1 MYNMAEF
8 HLTQTTQAVTSL
20 STVLFKGTTATLP
33 ISQDISQH
41 ATGSAAHT
49 DHILLANVA
58 LKWND
63 YGSFYK
69 MKITG
74 MDFDGWDMSGNFDT
88 DSSSDISFLAGGSA
102 YTNIGVDG
110 GIDGEVLD
118 LNCIK
123 GVAGD
128 DVAITKGDSILAA
141 TSTYAASSTDFLI
154 DLYMGQVAEDVFTD
168 PQYIKLFSNESAVRT
183 TVASGITSTAA
194 KFNEL
199 ASTGTAWTDAKD
211 LSSDAATASPA
222 QLMFNDYMIDD
233 TLSGLLQTRLDDIAT
248 AVGASKGSAVTAG
261 DLISDTSS
269 NTIGEYADSA
279 AADVVRNVII
289 YLPVAVG
296 DTISL
301 NSYLQAGSTYA
312 SGGVEVIAAAQL
324 GNGEENGG
332 AVSRYHKNYRIVV
345 TATAV

>member
-1 MYNMAEF
+1 MVATF
-8 HLTQTTQAVTSL
+8 FLTQTTQAVTSL

-33 ISQDISQH
+33 ISQTDSEH
-41 ATGSAAHT
+41 ATAGAHAAHT
-49 DHILLANVA
+49 LLANVA
-58 LKWND
+58 LKWNN

-88 DSSSDISFLAGGSA
+88 ELASDITFLAGGSD

-110 GIDGEVLD
+110 NTSGEVLD

-123 GVAGD
+123 GSSTDVVFLSAGTG
-128 DVAITKGDSILAA
+128 ITAA
-141 TSTYAASSTDFLI
+141 NTYAASSTDFLV

-168 PQYIKLFSNESAVRT
+168 PQYIKLFDNEKAVRE
-183 TVASGITSTAA
+183 TVATGITSTAA
-194 KFNEL
+194 KFNTL
-199 ASTGTAWTDAKD
+199 ASTGTTWTDAKD
-211 LSSDAATASPA
+211 LSSDAATASAA
-222 QLMFNDYMIDD
+222 QLMFNDYMKDG
-233 TLSGLLQTRLDDIAT
+233 TLSGLLQTRLDEIAT
-248 AVGASKGSAVTAG
+248 AVGDNKSNVVTAG
-261 DLISDTSS
+261 TTITNTSS
-269 NTIGEYADSA
+269 ATIGEYADDA

-312 SGGVEVIAAAQL
+312 AAGVEVIAAAQL
-324 GNGEENGG
+324 GADSEGG
-332 AVSRYHKNYRIVV
+332 TTSRYHKNYRIVV
-345 TATAV
+345 TATATN